1 MDTEMEALV
10 IDTEKHSAV
19 IVVSDD
25 DDNSPISS
33 ITFDCVMA
41 DGDDG
46 DDSVAEP
53 VLAVPSPKLH
63 VSSMAGDGDAAA
75 GPPPLPN
82 FSDLELE
89 SEVEDDGR
97 LQHEAASESPDDLT
111 TPHSCHS
118 PVSPSIRDTEVEGSS
133 DSDVMGTT
141 LELDPSPYHRRLRDV
156 GEDPLALGPGS
167 SSASPFP
174 RFAMTLMGKF
184 HSIRVGGVVDEITR
198 TEAVSSEVGR
208 LPEAGA

>member
-1 MDTEMEALV
+1 MEALV

-19 IVVSDD
+19 IVVSDN

-33 ITFDCVMA
+33 ITFDCVVA

-97 LQHEAASESPDDLT
+97 PQHEAASESPDLT

-118 PVSPSIRDTEVEGSS
+118 PVSPESIRDTEVEGS
-133 DSDVMGTT
+133 DSDVSDPMGTT

>member
-1 MDTEMEALV
+1 MRVQMIL
-10 IDTEKHSAV
+10 
-19 IVVSDD
+19 
-25 DDNSPISS
+25 P
-33 ITFDCVMA
+33 
-41 DGDDG
+41 
-46 DDSVAEP
+46 
-53 VLAVPSPKLH
+53 LH
-63 VSSMAGDGDAAA
+63 T
-75 GPPPLPN
+75 L
-82 FSDLELE
+82 
-89 SEVEDDGR
+89 
-97 LQHEAASESPDDLT
+97 
-111 TPHSCHS
+111 CHS